1 MAHRAEKKFQIDGLG
16 EVKEQPPLWPSVGG
30 EKQLS
35 LGREHVRVGK
45 RQHSEKLSTL
55 SQPKMI
61 WISFR
66 IVMGL
71 KNLFGLQGPETPEK
85 ATENDLNNKEMVLS
99 HITRCAE
106 RKRALVNSVA
116 QRCRRSPKLL
126 PSFYSETL
134 VVPDMSSEL
143 LFLGLQE
150 G

>member
-1 MAHRAEKKFQIDGLG
+1 
-16 EVKEQPPLWPSVGG
+16 
-30 EKQLS
+30 
-35 LGREHVRVGK
+35 
-45 RQHSEKLSTL
+45 
-55 SQPKMI
+55 
-61 WISFR
+61 
-66 IVMGL
+66 MGL

-116 QRCRRSPKLL
+116 QRCRRSPKPL
-126 PSFYSETL
+126 PSSYSETL
-134 VVPDMSSEL
+134 IVPDMSSEL